1 MADEKQLTVAEL
13 LARNKKDRTD
23 KDEQT
28 SRRRRR
34 SLDEGGVSVAEL
46 TGSLKKVK
54 STPPEAKHTNVSI
67 DDDAPVI
74 RAPKS
79 KDEQAAEKNAAGNK
93 SQQANNSTAKPTSSK
108 PAGSKP
114 AGAKPAGAKSTAG
127 KSAAGKLA
135 AGQAGIGK
143 PAQSKPSQP
152 KSASPKPAAEKPS
165 AGTPTASPAPKK
177 NGKPSE
183 PTASPKPAAGPASQ
197 PTAKPAPAQKANAQ
211 EEKKPAQSE
220 PKDKASAKDAE
231 KKSHQP
237 SADDTAVIQRI
248 GKSQSLQDKRK
259 DAADA
264 AESSAKE
271 TAGAA
276 GAAGTGAAAATAAG
290 AKDAGTKGKA
300 AAPAQKPVAAAKKPD
315 DTGELS
321 QVRDEE
327 VTEEHKKLNP
337 MSILIMVVVGIVLAI
352 VIFKGFE
359 VLWDNFPRI
368 VVAILALGVTAI
380 MVGVTHALRTARDGF
395 SMFLAGIT
403 GLILTFGPL
412 LLVML

>member
-23 KDEQT
+23 KDEKT

-74 RAPKS
+74 HAPKS
-79 KDEQAAEKNAAGNK
+79 KDEQSAGNK
-93 SQQANNSTAKPTSSK
+93 AAESKTAESK
-108 PAGSKP
+108 PA
-114 AGAKPAGAKSTAG
+114 AG
-127 KSAAGKLA
+127 KSAAGKPSAEKPA
-135 AGQAGIGK
+135 AGTQEGSKQGVGQSGIGK

-152 KSASPKPAAEKPS
+152 QSASPKPAAEKPS
-165 AGTPTASPAPKK
+165 AATPTASPVPKQ
-177 NGKPSE
+177 NGKPSG
-183 PTASPKPAAGPASQ
+183 PTASPKPAAGSASQ
-197 PTAKPAPAQKANAQ
+197 PTAKPAPAQKTNAQ
-211 EEKKPAQSE
+211 EAKKPAQSE
-220 PKDKASAKDAE
+220 PEDKAGAQDAE
-231 KKSHQP
+231 KKSYQP

-248 GKSQSLQDKRK
+248 GKSQSSQSSQDKRK
-259 DAADA
+259 DAADG
-264 AESSAKE
+264 AESGAKE
-271 TAGAA
+271 KAGAA
-276 GAAGTGAAAATAAG
+276 SAAAAATAAG
-290 AKDAGTKGKA
+290 AKAKAG
-300 AAPAQKPVAAAKKPD
+300 APAQKPAAAAKKSG
-315 DTGELS
+315 DTGELP

-327 VTEEHKKLNP
+327 ITEEHEKLNP

-352 VIFKGFE
+352 IIFKGFE

-368 VVAILALGVTAI
+368 VVAILALCVTAI
-380 MVGVTHALRTARDGF
+380 MAGVTHALRTARDGF